1 MILMPSFVQWLFCL
15 VINTYMFFFPSG
27 LDGDNLLDKAR
38 VEEIVEYLVE
48 VKTAGFKVA
57 FAPKEPEAQKKAK
70 EDFQS
75 TLEKSCGQI
84 ERIMSCNKAS
94 DGWAVGKKMSAADV
108 MLFESFESSLS
119 QDAALLDKFPK
130 IKACRQKVQDCKK
143 MKEYLAKRK
152 QTPF

>member
-57 FAPKEPEAQKKAK
+57 FAPKEPVNIFKRLAWHTHTHVYSIHVHLINEQRYR
-70 EDFQS
+70 FS
-75 TLEKSCGQI
+75 F
-84 ERIMSCNKAS
+84 NKRTMNL
-94 DGWAVGKKMSAADV
+94 V
-108 MLFESFESSLS
+108 
-119 QDAALLDKFPK
+119 
-130 IKACRQKVQDCKK
+130 
-143 MKEYLAKRK
+143 
-152 QTPF
+152 

>member
-1 MILMPSFVQWLFCL
+1 
-15 VINTYMFFFPSG
+15 
-27 LDGDNLLDKAR
+27 
-38 VEEIVEYLVE
+38 
-48 VKTAGFKVA
+48 
-57 FAPKEPEAQKKAK
+57 
-70 EDFQS
+70 
-75 TLEKSCGQI
+75 
-84 ERIMSCNKAS
+84 
-94 DGWAVGKKMSAADV
+94 MSAADV